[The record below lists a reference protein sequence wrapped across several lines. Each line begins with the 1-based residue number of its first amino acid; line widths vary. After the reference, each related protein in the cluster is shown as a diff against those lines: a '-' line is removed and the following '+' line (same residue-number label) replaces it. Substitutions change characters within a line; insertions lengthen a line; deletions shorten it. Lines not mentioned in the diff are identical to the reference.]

1 MKINEL
7 IKERNKKLHENGLLF
22 ILLIIV
28 AIIIDRFGDSFLN
41 TIFSVIIKLTSLYG
55 LILLSRR
62 IREPIK
68 CPCCDADLSFDAY
81 AKAKEKTK
89 ACPFCKIRFDQDS
102 IPYKR
107 KLAEIREERG
117 VIDEDFF
124 NDA

>member
-22 ILLIIV
+22 ILLII
-28 AIIIDRFGDSFLN
+28 AALFIDRAEDSLFN
-41 TIFSVIIKLTSLYG
+41 TVFSTTIKLASLYG

-81 AKAKEKTK
+81 AKSKEKIK

-102 IPYKR
+102 VPYKR

-117 VIDEDFF
+117 VVDEDFF
-124 NDA
+124 KDT